1 MVASDSA
8 VLLLAGLVIVAFGL
22 LAFNRAHMDRQAT
35 GGFGSGLSPG
45 GRELLSVVVVITG
58 LGIMLQAALGY

>member
-1 MVASDSA
+1 MVTSDSGV
-8 VLLLAGLVIVAFGL
+8 VLLVGLVIVAFGL
-22 LAFNRAHMDRQAT
+22 FAFNRAHMDRHAT

-45 GRELLSVVVVITG
+45 GRELLSVVVIITG